1 MQGTPRL
8 LLPISFGTIQFLST
22 AIYAKLNKFIQHS
35 NLDFIKHAHEKDD
48 INQDQGVD
56 KL

>member
-22 AIYAKLNKFIQHS
+22 VIYAKLNKFIQHS